1 MDIKEMCLIIV
12 ENYYHGLS
20 EYKYR
25 AMIQYVFPTLSQ
37 VHVSGLVTDRNNRFQ
52 TFEVISFMYKPEH
65 VF

>member
-1 MDIKEMCLIIV
+1 MDIKEICLIIV

-20 EYKYR
+20 GYTYR
-25 AMIQYVFPTLSQ
+25 AMIQLVFLTLSQ
-37 VHVSGLVTDRNNRFQ
+37 VHVSELVTDRNNRFQ